1 MTPPILIYS
10 SKTYY
15 NIGGKQMDNQTKSS
29 HGYHR
34 RNNKRNANRSVEPEI
49 MDSAISSE
57 SIGSNGTVNK
67 SLVDVISHE
76 ATVNLDAQQRLTET

>member
-1 MTPPILIYS
+1 
-10 SKTYY
+10 
-15 NIGGKQMDNQTKSS
+15 MDNQTKSS

-76 ATVNLDAQQRLTET
+76 ATVNLDAQQRLYRLKQWSTRPIFCTRSSNF